1 MFIGLLYLPRYQL
14 ALITPG
20 MSPDRASERKQ
31 MRHSWN
37 FRR

>member
-1 MFIGLLYLPRYQL
+1 MFMWLYLYQL

-37 FRR
+37 FLR